1 MANPFSLGAP
11 MSDLFEIERRPHRP
25 TRTLLLAMVPI
36 LGVFVAAIAFVWL
49 DRGAPPGFRPP
60 LVDVDVSQVTL
71 ENKGVRVVGTAH
83 YLGIR
88 QTVSSGPDHYVF
100 ALFPTGDMESRSIH
114 VLVRTTRVPEELAD
128 YANIKVEGLA
138 REPGYEIPA
147 TTIDAIR
154 KRGYTLEQDAVL
166 IDEFV
171 D

>member
-1 MANPFSLGAP
+1 
-11 MSDLFEIERRPHRP
+11 MSDLYEPSERHPHRP
-25 TRTLLLAMVPI
+25 SRTLLLAVGVPI
-36 LGVFVAAIAFVWL
+36 LGVLGSAIAFEWI

-60 LVDVDVSQVTL
+60 LVDVDVTAVTRA
-71 ENKGVRVVGTAH
+71 NKGVRLHGTAH

-88 QTVSSGPDHYVF
+88 QTVSGGPDHYVF
-100 ALFPTGDMESRSIH
+100 ALFPKGDMESRSIH
-114 VLVRTTRVPEELAD
+114 VLVRTTREPEALAD
-128 YANIKVEGLA
+128 YANITVEGIA

-154 KRGYTLEQDAVL
+154 KRGYTLEPDAVL

>member
-1 MANPFSLGAP
+1 
-11 MSDLFEIERRPHRP
+11 MSDLYERSQRHPHRP
-25 TRTLLLAMVPI
+25 MRTLLLVVGVPI
-36 LGVFVAAIAFVWL
+36 FGVLGSAIAFEWI

-60 LVDVDVSQVTL
+60 LVDLDVSQVTRA
-71 ENKGVRVVGTAH
+71 NKGVRVRGTAH

-88 QTVSSGPDHYVF
+88 QTVSGGPDHYVF

-114 VLVRTTRVPEELAD
+114 LLVRTTRVPEELAD
-128 YANIKVEGLA
+128 YANITVEGIA

-166 IDEFV
+166 VDEFA